1 MRMATIIPGTE
12 LATRSHT
19 FTTVDLFLFSAAGW
33 HPHRVHYDQTYSRD
47 VEGHPDLLVHGPLQA
62 VHMFEN
68 LTAQLPEGATLLS
81 VEYRHQATLLVGVD
95 SVCGGSV
102 RTLEGDTAVIDVWI
116 RASDQ
121 EKPTTLGAGF
131 VRIA

>member
-1 MRMATIIPGTE
+1 MRSTSLTPGTE

-33 HPHRVHYDQTYSRD
+33 HPHRVHYDQDYSRD
-47 VEGHPDLLVHGPLQA
+47 VEKHADLLVHGPLQA

-68 LTAQLPEGATLLS
+68 LTAQLPADSTLLS

-102 RTLEGDTAVIDVWI
+102 RSVDGDTAIIDVWI
-116 RASDQ
+116 RAVDG
-121 EKPTTLGAGF
+121 EKPTTLGAGV
-131 VRIA
+131 VRLA